1 MHNSKRP
8 VLLIVD
14 DDPEVLHALAFLTQA
29 RGYDVRRCG
38 TSTEALAVATD
49 GLHCLVIDQ
58 NLPDLPGVELLG
70 RLRARGVVAPA
81 VIITTAPSAALVRQA
96 AAAGAG
102 IVEKPLLDEALFAR
116 IADLTRTNQ

>member
-1 MHNSKRP
+1 MPISQRP

-29 RGYDVRRCG
+29 RGYDARRCG
-38 TSTEALAVATD
+38 TSAEALAAATD

-58 NLPDLPGVELLG
+58 NLPDLSGVELLG
-70 RLRARGVVAPA
+70 RLRERGVAAPA

-96 AAAGAG
+96 AAVDAS
-102 IVEKPLLDEALFAR
+102 IVEKPLLDEALFVR
-116 IADLTRTNQ
+116 IADLTGTAR

>member
-1 MHNSKRP
+1 MHTSKRP

-14 DDPEVLHALAFLTQA
+14 DDPEVLHALTFLTQA

-49 GLHCLVIDQ
+49 DLHCLVIDQ
-58 NLPDLPGVELLG
+58 HLPDLSGVELLG
-70 RLRARGVVAPA
+70 RLRERGVAAPA

-96 AAAGAG
+96 ATVGAS

-116 IADLTRTNQ
+116 IAEAAQPNL

>member
-1 MHNSKRP
+1 MHSSKRP

-38 TSTEALAVATD
+38 TSAEALAAATD

-58 NLPDLPGVELLG
+58 NLPDLPGIELLG
-70 RLRARGVVAPA
+70 RLRARGVAAPA
-81 VIITTAPSAALVRQA
+81 VIITTAPSVALVRQA
-96 AAAGAG
+96 ATAGAS

-116 IADLTRTNQ
+116 IAEATRTA